1 MRRSG
6 ASTPQSSAVRREELD
21 GDGDGINKEDAGDLG
36 FCLSLEL
43 LCADH
48 LCGCNRALSRGSV
61 TLTAPAVELYGE
73 PNKVCVS

>member
-1 MRRSG
+1 MRRAG

-21 GDGDGINKEDAGDLG
+21 GDEDEINKEDAGGLG
-36 FCLSLEL
+36 FCSSLEPL
-43 LCADH
+43 YADH

-61 TLTAPAVELYGE
+61 ALTAPAVELYGE